1 MQPIKENQEINLTNV
16 ISIRKKLYQE
26 ELNEEIQKIG
36 EIVKE
41 EKLNLKSGLI
51 TSTYSMQLKEGKQ
64 FLDVEILLSVDR
76 EVKLPNEYT
85 LKKEFVLKNAIYKKH
100 IGDPNGLGKSA
111 EEMINYINQNN
122 YQSITSLYC
131 VQPMQ
136 VTDVNNP
143 EIECYIGV
151 NPNKL

>member
-1 MQPIKENQEINLTNV
+1 MQPIKENQELNLTNV

-26 ELNEEIQKIG
+26 DLNDEIKKIG

-51 TSTYSMQLKEGKQ
+51 TATYSMQLKEGKQ